1 MTSASVPYRLC
12 ALDLDETLLD
22 SQHRI
27 SPRNMRAV
35 RLLCEQG
42 VTVVLASGRMHAAAV
57 PFAHALQL
65 DAPVISYNGAMVKH
79 ARTEEVWLHETIE
92 PELANI
98 VMDFCQMQGLQLN
111 YYLGDRLY
119 SARDTDWLRL
129 YQGRTNA
136 PVTVD
141 PEIYV
146 RFRSARPTKLIIVD
160 RPEYTWELLDYFRG
174 VFGDSLYITK
184 STDEY
189 LEFMPPAANKGRAL
203 AVVAG
208 RYGYRPEEVIA
219 FGDSYND
226 IPMLQWAGMGVAVA
240 NAKDAVREVAD
251 LVVGRSADD
260 GVGIALEELFGL
272 SV

>member
-1 MTSASVPYRLC
+1 MASVPYRLC

-22 SQHRI
+22 PQHRI

-35 RLLCEQG
+35 RLLCDRG

-57 PFAHALQL
+57 PFAHVLEL
-65 DAPVISYNGAMVKH
+65 NAPIISYNGAMVKH
-79 ARTEEVWLHETIE
+79 ARTGEVWLHETIE
-92 PELANI
+92 PELASV
-98 VMDFCQMQGLQLN
+98 VMDFCQSRELQLN
-111 YYLGDRLY
+111 YYLGDQLY
-119 SARDTDWLRL
+119 SARDTEWLQL
-129 YQGRTNA
+129 YQGRTNS

-146 RFRSARPTKLIIVD
+146 RFRNARPTKLIIVD
-160 RPEYTWELLDYFRG
+160 RPEYTWELLDYFRE
-174 VFGDSLYITK
+174 VFGDRLYITK

-189 LEFMPPAANKGRAL
+189 LEFMPPGANKGKAL

-208 RYGYRPEEVIA
+208 RYGCRPEEVIA

-240 NAKDAVREVAD
+240 NAKEAVREIAD
-251 LVVGRSADD
+251 LVVGYSAND
-260 GVGIALEELFGL
+260 GVGIALEELFAL